1 MLAGTPLH
9 GIRRRPSAAVR
20 RSILVPNLRIVVDRR
35 KCAGE
40 AICVGIAPEVF
51 DLDDEQIA
59 IVINPEGA
67 DHDTIMEAAQAC
79 PQDAISVID
88 VDTGERL
95 AA

>member
-1 MLAGTPLH
+1 
-9 GIRRRPSAAVR
+9 
-20 RSILVPNLRIVVDRR
+20 VPNLRIVVDRT
-35 KCAGE
+35 KCTGE

-59 IVINPEGA
+59 IVINPDGT
-67 DHDTIMEAAQAC
+67 DRDTIMEAAQSC

>member
-1 MLAGTPLH
+1 MLALPSLREIG
-9 GIRRRPSAAVR
+9 RRPSAAVG

-51 DLDDEQIA
+51 DLDEEQIA
-59 IVINPEGA
+59 VVINPEGT
-67 DHDTIMEAAQAC
+67 DYDTIMEAAQAC

-88 VDTGERL
+88 ADTGERL